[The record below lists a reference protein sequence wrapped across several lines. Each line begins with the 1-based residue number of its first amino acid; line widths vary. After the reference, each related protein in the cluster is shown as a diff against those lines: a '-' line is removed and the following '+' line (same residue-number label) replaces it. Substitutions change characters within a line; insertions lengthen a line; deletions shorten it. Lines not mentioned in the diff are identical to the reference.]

1 MHALL
6 QNPTSWRHTIDL
18 HSGHRLNILRRLT
31 LELLLL
37 LGPLG
42 LLVLLGWQLEV
53 LATAHLQ
60 LLVRH
65 RSVSW
70 CVLAST

>member
-53 LATAHLQ
+53 VTSIDLQDLLAIILSPGA
-60 LLVRH
+60 
-65 RSVSW
+65 
-70 CVLAST
+70 C